1 MFGSADWKRHA
12 RTDNKNFSLLFEAI
26 DPFHRLIIEII
37 AAAKR
42 PHERRIFVICRL
54 RQPEIARFLAV
65 ARWTGQHNDA
75 FFIAHLSERT
85 QRNAVRAAAVQKLH
99 STNLDHMGHIRKG
112 CRRTEIFDIFEHIF
126 DLQIL
131 CFPCLHIAACHI
143 KPCISPVKC
152 LVIIRIQPF
161 RYIMEAELLVHQIS
175 RPQPVFKA
183 HKTLVIAVFFII
195 ADAPL
200 LLPRH
205 KRSPMHCPR
214 RDADHAVK

>member
-1 MFGSADWKRHA
+1 
-12 RTDNKNFSLLFEAI
+12 
-26 DPFHRLIIEII
+26 
-37 AAAKR
+37 
-42 PHERRIFVICRL
+42 
-54 RQPEIARFLAV
+54 
-65 ARWTGQHNDA
+65 
-75 FFIAHLSERT
+75 
-85 QRNAVRAAAVQKLH
+85 
-99 STNLDHMGHIRKG
+99 MGHIRKG

-161 RYIMEAELLVHQIS
+161 RYIMEAELLIHQIS